1 MRQAQNLGDSKT
13 VAAQGKLKMGRPTKR
28 TQEIVDAI
36 ISGLSQGTPLTVI
49 CRDHGISDTIVRNW
63 MKDDEE
69 LSCDI
74 ARARDIGFDA
84 IALDA
89 LRIADTPVEAY
100 IEKTG
105 KDGVEITKQDAL
117 GHRRLQVETR
127 LKLLA
132 KWDPKRYGDKPEVV
146 INNNNTNATQNVV
159 NLSPDQEAS
168 LQTLI
173 QQTRDKVKK

>member
-1 MRQAQNLGDSKT
+1 MRQAQNLGDSET
-13 VAAQGKLKMGRPTKR
+13 VATQGKLKMGRPTEKN
-28 TQEIVDAI
+28 QERIQAVI
-36 ISGLSQGTPLTVI
+36 EGLSKGKPLTHI
-49 CRDHGISDTIVRNW
+49 CAEIGVCDDTVRNW
-63 MKDDEE
+63 ADNDEQ
-69 LSCDI
+69 LFRDI
-74 ARARDIGFDA
+74 ARARDRGFDA
-84 IALDA
+84 IALEA
-89 LRIADTPVEAY
+89 LSIADDRKNDT
-100 IEKTG
+100 ILDD
-105 KDGVEITKQDAL
+105 DGHELCNKEWIARAKL
-117 GHRRLQVETR
+117 RVETR